1 VKSETGYWGTKST
14 GENVTDYLL
23 VHGAGQ
29 GAWSWGKVWGHM
41 TAPVEHPPPLY
52 RQRQALRVRAVD
64 LPGQGSD
71 AALDAGLVDMSE
83 GVRAITNVVEREG
96 FTDYIIAAHELGG
109 TVALRA
115 LSELSA
121 KPKRL
126 VLVAGIVP
134 SGRSTPVSAYPLMAR
149 TAVGLCKT
157 LGALTGRDIQVPK
170 SIVSNYVC
178 QGLDPMQQV
187 ETVGH
192 LGPLPL
198 RMLTQ
203 SVDLDLENLPCPVTY
218 VVLGND
224 RLIAPSQ
231 QRAMAARI
239 PGATVIELDAAHQA
253 AAQKPRELA
262 ELLLAV

>member
-1 VKSETGYWGTKST
+1 MWG
-14 GENVTDYLL
+14 
-23 VHGAGQ
+23 Q
-29 GAWSWGKVWGHM
+29 M

-52 RQRQALRVRAVD
+52 RQRQAVRVRALD

-71 AALDAGLVDMSE
+71 AAPDAGLVDISE

-96 FTDYIIAAHELGG
+96 FSDYIIAGHELGG
-109 TVALRA
+109 TVALQA
-115 LSELSA
+115 LSELRPA
-121 KPKRL
+121 PKRL

-134 SGRSTPVSAYPLMAR
+134 SNQGAAVSAYPTPLRAAISM
-149 TAVGLCKT
+149 CKVVST
-157 LGALTGRDIQVPK
+157 LIGKDIQVPRAL
-170 SIVSNYVC
+170 VSNYTC
-178 QGLDPMQQV
+178 KGLEPMQQV

-203 SVDLDLENLPCPVTY
+203 PVSLSLDDLPCPVTY
-218 VVLGND
+218 VVLQGG

-239 PGATVIELDAAHQA
+239 PGATVVELDAGHQA
-253 AAQKPRELA
+253 ATQKPRELA
-262 ELLLAV
+262 ELILAA

>member
-1 VKSETGYWGTKST
+1 M
-14 GENVTDYLL
+14 TDYLL

-41 TAPVEHPPPLY
+41 TAPVEHPPRLY
-52 RQRQALRVRAVD
+52 RQRQAVRVRAVD

-71 AALDAGLVDMSE
+71 AAPDAGLVDMAE
-83 GVRAITNVVEREG
+83 GVQAIANVVEREG
-96 FTDYIIAAHELGG
+96 FTDYVIAGHELGG

-115 LSELSA
+115 LSELPTA
-121 KPKRL
+121 PKKV

-134 SGRSTPVSAYPLMAR
+134 PSRGAPVSAYPLPAR
-149 TAVGLCKT
+149 LAVGLCRKM
-157 LGALTGRDIQVPK
+157 GGLTGRDFQAPR
-170 SIVSNYVC
+170 SLVSSYVC
-178 QGLDPMQQV
+178 KGLDPMQRV

-203 SVDLDLENLPCPVTY
+203 SVDLQLDKLPCPVTY
-218 VVLGND
+218 VVLGDD
-224 RLIAPSQ
+224 RLISPSQ

-253 AAQKPRELA
+253 TMQKPKELA
-262 ELLLAV
+262 ELLLAA

>member
-1 VKSETGYWGTKST
+1 M
-14 GENVTDYLL
+14 TDYLL

-29 GAWSWGKVWGHM
+29 GAWSWGKVWGQM
-41 TAPVEHPPPLY
+41 TAPVEHPPTLY
-52 RQRQALRVRAVD
+52 RHRQAVRVRAVD

-109 TVALRA
+109 TVVLQALN
-115 LSELSA
+115 ELQPA
-121 KPKRL
+121 PKRL

-134 SGRSTPVSAYPLMAR
+134 SSRGKPVSAYPTPMRA
-149 TAVGLCKT
+149 AIALCKT
-157 LGALTGRDIQVPK
+157 MSALIGRDIQVPK
-170 SIVSNYVC
+170 NLVSNYTC
-178 QGLDPMQQV
+178 KGLEPMQQV

-203 SVDLDLENLPCPVTY
+203 SVSFDVDNLPCPVTY
-218 VVLGND
+218 VVLGD
-224 RLIAPSQ
+224 DQLIAPDR

-239 PGATVIELDAAHQA
+239 PGANIIEMDAGHQA
-253 AAQKPRELA
+253 ATQKPRELA
-262 ELLLAV
+262 DLLLAV